1 MILNKTCKTCEFYDG
16 KVCGIYKTDKKE
28 VCEDWGASLDYYNEI
43 TKTAPWYIR
52 IPHERYE
59 IQYEQFM
66 ELLQKDAEGIPIEI
80 NIYDAIE
87 EIYKLNDIEL
97 AGVLDVSVG
106 VIQYAKRRKTVAKRK
121 KQFSSKLHI
130 PESFFDRFLSTQLNI
145 LEECKKEFQSFYG
158 DKMIEKFKQN
168 GFDMLE
174 EKTKKQIAIDKIQNI
189 KYREEN
195 QERYQYNGK
204 NEMYH
209 DLSDDYKSRDYVIGI
224 ILKEGNYYGC
234 IFYEYMSTG
243 YGLSI
248 TVMQDI
254 LRFIEKLDCETINY
268 INEVG
273 FLNNNIKLRADA
285 DGQNIHFEL
294 KNDANEKLQKTIP
307 DKELQKYIIGYEMIR
322 CDGHGMKKERR
333 KCNSCANFT
342 PIEGCAKG
350 NCTVRGNIVQRSRII
365 CAYDY
370 VQRQV

>member
-52 IPHERYE
+52 IPYERYE

-66 ELLQKDAEGIPIEI
+66 ELLQKDAEGTPIEI

-106 VIQYAKRRKTVAKRK
+106 VIQYAKRRKTIAKRK
-121 KQFSSKLHI
+121 KQFSNKLHI

-254 LRFIEKLDCETINY
+254 LSIP
-268 INEVG
+268 V
-273 FLNNNIKLRADA
+273 
-285 DGQNIHFEL
+285 IH
-294 KNDANEKLQKTIP
+294 K
-307 DKELQKYIIGYEMIR
+307 
-322 CDGHGMKKERR
+322 
-333 KCNSCANFT
+333 
-342 PIEGCAKG
+342 
-350 NCTVRGNIVQRSRII
+350 
-365 CAYDY
+365 
-370 VQRQV
+370 

>member
-1 MILNKTCKTCEFYDG
+1 MILNKTCKTYELYDG

-66 ELLQKDAEGIPIEI
+66 ELLQKDADGIPIEI

-106 VIQYAKRRKTVAKRK
+106 VIQYAKRRKTIAKRK

-130 PESFFDRFLSTQLNI
+130 PESFFDKFLSTQLNI

-158 DKMIEKFKQN
+158 DKMIEKLKQN
-168 GFDMLE
+168 SFDMLE
-174 EKTKKQIAIDKIQNI
+174 EKTKRQIAIDKIHNI

-248 TVMQDI
+248 TIMQDI
-254 LRFIEKLDCETINY
+254 LRFVEKLDCETIDAL
-268 INEVG
+268 NEAG
-273 FLNNNIKLRADA
+273 FLNNNINLRADVN
-285 DGQNIHFEL
+285 GQDIHFEL
-294 KNDANEKLQKTIP
+294 KNDTNEKLQKTIP

-333 KCNSCANFT
+333 KCNSCVNFT

-350 NCTVRGNIVQRSRII
+350 NCAVRGDIVQRSRII
-365 CAYDY
+365 CAHDY

>member
-1 MILNKTCKTCEFYDG
+1 MILNKTCKTCELYDG

-106 VIQYAKRRKTVAKRK
+106 VIQYAKRRKTIVKRK

-130 PESFFDRFLSTQLNI
+130 PESFFDKFLSTQLNI

-168 GFDMLE
+168 SFDMLE
-174 EKTKKQIAIDKIQNI
+174 EKTKRQI
-189 KYREEN
+189 
-195 QERYQYNGK
+195 
-204 NEMYH
+204 
-209 DLSDDYKSRDYVIGI
+209 I
-224 ILKEGNYYGC
+224 I
-234 IFYEYMSTG
+234 
-243 YGLSI
+243 
-248 TVMQDI
+248 
-254 LRFIEKLDCETINY
+254 R
-268 INEVG
+268 
-273 FLNNNIKLRADA
+273 
-285 DGQNIHFEL
+285 
-294 KNDANEKLQKTIP
+294 
-307 DKELQKYIIGYEMIR
+307 
-322 CDGHGMKKERR
+322 
-333 KCNSCANFT
+333 NS
-342 PIEGCAKG
+342 
-350 NCTVRGNIVQRSRII
+350 
-365 CAYDY
+365 
-370 VQRQV
+370 